1 MSQSA
6 CNVMRIGLLSDI
18 HANLPALE
26 AAFERLTREGCDIIV
41 NLGDAIAIGP
51 FPAETVRF
59 LRDHDIP
66 SIAGNHEDD
75 LVLGFTAESELRMGQ
90 GEREHYLWT
99 HSRLSSADVAFISE
113 FPHTLDLSAGDIQIR
128 CVHYYLSNGRV
139 ANSQIDLGR
148 PSLESALGT
157 EHGIVAFGHTHR
169 ALIDRRKH
177 PYFINPGSAGLHHNG
192 GPSVMLVDI
201 RRGRDVD
208 FRILP
213 VEYDHRLVL
222 WELENSN
229 VPDRGFI
236 RETFYRDI

>member
-6 CNVMRIGLLSDI
+6 GKPMRIGLLSDI

-26 AAFERLTREGCDIIV
+26 AAFEKLVSEGCDSIV

-75 LVLGFTAESELRMGQ
+75 LVLGFTAESERRMGQ

-113 FPHTLDLSAGDIQIR
+113 FPHTLDLSAGDYQ
-128 CVHYYLSNGRV
+128 VHCEHYCLSDGRV
-139 ANSQIDLGR
+139 ADIKIDLGR
-148 PSLESALGT
+148 PALEQIFGT
-157 EHGIVAFGHTHR
+157 EQDIVAFGHTHR
-169 ALIDRRKH
+169 ALIDREKR
-177 PYFINPGSAGLHHNG
+177 PYFINPGSAGLHHTG

-201 RRGRDVD
+201 LEGQDVD
-208 FRILP
+208 FRIIP
-213 VEYDHRLVL
+213 VEYDPRPVL
-222 WELENSN
+222 TELERRA
-229 VPDRGFI
+229 VPDRAFI
-236 RETFYRDI
+236 RETFFGDL